1 MCILELNHTQISF
14 LSTAGYNEYIHTAVK
29 CPRRLCL
36 LGGADQKT
44 DGTSLDLGVC
54 QKVPKVG
61 SRGQHQYLP
70 ILSSPQFK
78 GCRRIPCL
86 PTTLTCNSTTHG
98 LPHFFAYLLS
108 PTSATL
114 ICFSSLPWCQAGK
127 AHRLNAEEREQLLP
141 NLRAVGWN
149 EVEGRD
155 AIFKEFHFKDFN
167 RAFGFMTRVA
177 LQAEKLDH
185 HPEWFN
191 VYNKVHI
198 TLSTHECTGLSER
211 DINLASFIEQ
221 VAASLS

>member
-1 MCILELNHTQISF
+1 MKIICKRKCILELTF
-14 LSTAGYNEYIHTAVK
+14 T
-29 CPRRLCL
+29 
-36 LGGADQKT
+36 
-44 DGTSLDLGVC
+44 
-54 QKVPKVG
+54 
-61 SRGQHQYLP
+61 
-70 ILSSPQFK
+70 
-78 GCRRIPCL
+78 
-86 PTTLTCNSTTHG
+86 
-98 LPHFFAYLLS
+98 
-108 PTSATL
+108 
-114 ICFSSLPWCQAGK
+114 QAGK
-127 AHRLNAEEREQLLP
+127 AHRLSTEEREQLLP

-198 TLSTHECTGLSER
+198 TLSTHDCGGLSER

-221 VAASLS
+221 VSLLQTEMDKEEVAMSYEMKDY